1 MAIKMRVLYA
11 SNKGK
16 IAEMAQMIGTAYDLP
31 VNAVDKIPPAYSC
44 NNERLVVLMFS
55 LKGEPEDQV
64 RLFCEEMTR
73 VRAQNVAIVI
83 DGPEAAAQRM
93 KEILTKAGTNVFD
106 EVHYVKTGFL
116 AFLDKVKPEEKADL
130 LAFVERVVTNLQ

>member
-16 IAEMAQMIGTAYDLP
+16 IAEMAGAIGTAYDLP

-44 NNERLVVLMFS
+44 NNERVVILMFS

-73 VRAQNVAIVI
+73 ARAQNVAIVM

-106 EVHYVKTGFL
+106 EIHFVKTAKL
-116 AFLDKVKPEEKADL
+116 AFLDKFKPEEKDEL
-130 LAFVERVVTNLQ
+130 LAFVERVVANLQ